1 MPDGNG
7 APTMAELARRLERI
21 EDKMDM
27 RIVTIDVYQAREAVF
42 TAKEAAHTV
51 EIRGLETRIG
61 ALERANSTLTKMVI
75 GAFLGL
81 LVQVI
86 VVLFTLIGK
95 AGVPH

>member
-7 APTMAELARRLERI
+7 MPTMAELARRLERI

-27 RIVTIDVYQAREAVF
+27 RIVTVDVYQAREAVF
-42 TAKEAAHTV
+42 AAQSATHSMEV
-51 EIRGLETRIG
+51 KGLETRIS
-61 ALERANSTLTKMVI
+61 ALESANRTLTKMVI

-86 VVLFTLIGK
+86 VVLFTLIGR